1 MRGQT
6 ISERVLLGLH
16 AGRDYFGAA
25 LRTVVA
31 FSKRKPLAA
40 AGGAVLVFAILI
52 AFIVWVS
59 ADLIT
64 PHNPRSTTVGESLD
78 GPNTNTL
85 LGTDQLGRDLLSRLI
100 VATRV
105 SMFVGV
111 ASVLIAISL
120 GTMVGILSAY
130 LGGLFDLLIQRLVDA
145 LMAFPAL
152 VLALAIMATLGA
164 SEKNVIIALVVVFVP
179 GISRTIRSQALGI
192 MEMDY
197 VLAARAVGAGMWRIV
212 LRHLI
217 PNTLATAIILMSLT
231 LGWAIVVEA
240 SLSFLGLG
248 TPVNIPSW
256 GGMLNRGATHW
267 MSIAPLVGIMPGL
280 AIVIVVFAA
289 NYLGDGLRDEL
300 DPRMRGTEN

>member
-1 MRGQT
+1 M
-6 ISERVLLGLH
+6 H
-16 AGRDYFGAA
+16 AGWEHFRSAQK
-25 LRTVVA
+25 TVIA
-31 FSKRKPLAA
+31 FSRRKPLAA
-40 AGGAVLVFAILI
+40 AGAVVLIIVILI

-64 PHNPRSTTVGESLD
+64 PHNPYDTRTWPQFAS
-78 GPNTNTL
+78 PNSDNL
-85 LGTDQLGRDLLSRLI
+85 LGTDQLGRDLLSRLL

-111 ASVLIAISL
+111 ASVLIAVSL
-120 GTMVGILSAY
+120 GTMIGILSAY
-130 LGGLFDLLIQRLVDA
+130 LGGLFDLLVQRLVDA

-179 GISRTIRSQALGI
+179 GISRTVRSQALGI

-197 VLAARAVGAGMWRIV
+197 VLAARAVGAGMWRIM
-212 LRHLI
+212 LRHLV
-217 PNTLATAIILMSLT
+217 PNTMATAIILMSLT

-280 AIVIVVFAA
+280 AIVVVVFAA

-300 DPRMRGTEN
+300 DPRMRGTQS